1 MHQASRFS
9 LRAGAAGLVL
19 LLAATFATAAGKIAP
34 KVIILAGFEVANDT
48 GDAPGEFH
56 DWVEREKLDGT
67 LVVRGA
73 PHPLRFNAAGVY
85 GSVATN
91 TRDRNLT
98 MAQASELVMA
108 LCLDPRLDLTHT
120 YWLITG
126 ISGIDPASGPIGS
139 AVWAANVVDGDA
151 LREIGEKEMPA
162 AWPYGL
168 FAIGTT
174 APDTLPPAH
183 ADAGGWGGAALVYTM
198 NYPLN
203 PGLARWAFE
212 FSRAHARLDDV
223 PALKAWREKYTA
235 YPAAQLPPQILLGD
249 TLASARYWHGE
260 KRTEWARNW
269 VKLWTGGK
277 GVFSTTAMEQAAYA
291 GTLQRMADQGLVDAR
306 RVLMLRGASNYCT
319 PPTGQDVTTTIGDE
333 SLGTVPAFESLY
345 RTGSVVVHELLAH
358 WAQYEKTPP
367 GN

>member
-1 MHQASRFS
+1 MDLLRPS
-9 LRAGAAGLVL
+9 LLRLLSGLLVL
-19 LLAATFATAAGKIAP
+19 LLPAAPALAAKIAP
-34 KVIILAGFEVANDT
+34 KVIILAGFEVADDT
-48 GDAPGEFH
+48 GDAPGEFQY
-56 DWVEREKLDGT
+56 WVEREKLDGT
-67 LVVRGA
+67 LAVKGA

-108 LCLDPRLDLTHT
+108 LCLDPQLDLSHT
-120 YWLITG
+120 YWIITG
-126 ISGIDPASGPIGS
+126 ISGIDPAHGPIGS
-139 AVWAANVVDGDA
+139 AVWAANVIDGDA

-183 ADAGGWGGAALVYTM
+183 ADAGGWGGATLAYTM
-198 NYPLN
+198 NYALN
-203 PGLARWAFE
+203 PSLAQWAFD
-212 FSRAHARLDDV
+212 FSRTHARLDDL

-235 YPAAQLPPQILLGD
+235 YPAAQRPPQILLGD

-260 KRTEWARNW
+260 QRTAWARNW

-277 GVFSTTAMEQAAYA
+277 GVFSTTAMEQAAYV
-291 GTLQRMADQGLVDAR
+291 GTLQRMAAQGLVDAR
-306 RVLMLRGASNYCT
+306 RIMMLRGASNYCT
-319 PPTGQDVTTTIGDE
+319 PPTGQDVTATIGDE
-333 SLGTVPAFESLY
+333 SLGTVPAFDALH
-345 RTGSVVVHELLAH
+345 RTGSVVIHELVEH
-358 WAQYEKTPP
+358 WSRYETTVP